1 MTTLVCCRCPQHS
14 TRTTIDPECPCL
26 DWTEDGPAVGC
37 PTEHAE
43 ACHCPAEPRTFTVRY
58 GLPRY
63 QVRQHLELSGIDFT
77 EDKRTLESVFTV
89 SVTDLQWEA
98 INEYA
103 EKVKG

>member
-1 MTTLVCCRCPQHS
+1 MSGGEFDELKWREVNHDELVGTAYGDDFPTPQ
-14 TRTTIDPECPCL
+14 E
-26 DWTEDGPAVGC
+26 
-37 PTEHAE
+37 
-43 ACHCPAEPRTFTVRY
+43 RTFTVRY

-89 SVTDLQWEA
+89 SVTDLQWLE

>member
-1 MTTLVCCRCPQHS
+1 MTEPCPN
-14 TRTTIDPECPCL
+14 CG
-26 DWTEDGPAVGC
+26 GPLQAMPAAPGCMLGDDCTHGC
-37 PTEHAE
+37 PACGWHFAPTEQ
-43 ACHCPAEPRTFTVRY
+43 RTFTVRY

-63 QVRQHLELSGIDFT
+63 QVRQHLELSGIEYA